1 MKNMEPAEPEKE
13 KGTGRPARKQPPQYV
28 ELKDDPMY
36 PKLVEKIAK
45 TAGTILGEDKLNAF
59 IYSQS
64 TKSKKRIPVEGQGAV
79 SVAQPSGAATVIDD
93 GRSAA
98 ESRAGSI
105 GSMVISQ
112 TSTALTPTKHILT
125 KKLRHMSYKV
135 FLDVLFKIEEALNEK
150 CEFYNEVAEATKVN
164 KPLRLQFEETQR

>member
-13 KGTGRPARKQPPQYV
+13 KGTGRARKQPPQYV

-64 TKSKKRIPVEGQGAV
+64 TKSKTRIPEGQGAV

-98 ESRAGSI
+98 TSKAGSM
-105 GSMVISQ
+105 GISQ
-112 TSTALTPTKHILT
+112 NSTALTPTKHILPR
-125 KKLRHMSYKV
+125 KLRHMSYKV
-135 FLDVLFKIEEALNEK
+135 FLDVLFKIEEALNAK